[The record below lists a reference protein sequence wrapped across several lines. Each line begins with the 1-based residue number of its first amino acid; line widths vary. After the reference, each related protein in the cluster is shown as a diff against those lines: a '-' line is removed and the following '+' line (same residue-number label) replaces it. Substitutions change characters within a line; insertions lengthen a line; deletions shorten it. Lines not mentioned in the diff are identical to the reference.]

1 MSTIEIQ
8 IGIEEKDRKEIAE
21 GLSKL
26 LADTYM
32 LYLKTHNYHWNVT
45 GPYFHSFHEMFEEQY
60 TELAEAVDVIAERIR
75 AIGFFAPGTFAE
87 YAKLSNIKEE
97 EGIPEAMDMIANLTK
112 ANEQVLQTA
121 REALPACENAGDE
134 ASLDLLTQRLH
145 VHSKVAWMLRST
157 LG

>member
-1 MSTIEIQ
+1 MVNTEIQ
-8 IGIEEKDRKEIAE
+8 IGIKEQDRKKIAE

-26 LADTYM
+26 LADSYM

-45 GPYFHSFHEMFEEQY
+45 GPHFHSLHSMFEEQY
-60 TELAEAVDVIAERIR
+60 TELAGSIDVIAERIR
-75 AIGFFAPGTFAE
+75 AIGFFAPGTFTE

-97 EGIPEAMDMIANLTK
+97 EGIPEAMEMVVNLTK

-121 REALPACENAGDE
+121 REALPACEEAGDE